1 MVDKEA
7 EKQVIIGTDNEMIN
21 MLYGTGVK
29 GSPETSESTTPTFTG
44 AVVQGL
50 SEVPYTLEIDK
61 LRYEDVD
68 THIALSQKL
77 EKMMAEP
84 DNITVID
91 TIYPKGSNPYQVIDK
106 YFSCICTAYDDEVK
120 ADDNTT
126 ESLKFKA
133 SKRVRDWK
141 KLQSDV

>member
-1 MVDKEA
+1 MADKEP
-7 EKQVIIGTDNEMIN
+7 EKQVIIGTDKDMIN

-50 SEVPYTLEIDK
+50 SEVPYTIEIDR
-61 LRYEDVD
+61 LRYEKRE
-68 THIALSQKL
+68 THMALSQKL

-91 TIYPKGSNPYQVIDK
+91 TIYPKGERPYQVIDQ
-106 YFSCICTAYDDEVK
+106 YFNCICTAYDDEIK

-141 KLQSDV
+141 DL

>member
-1 MVDKEA
+1 MA
-7 EKQVIIGTDNEMIN
+7 EKEVIIGTNNDMVN

-29 GSPETSESTTPTFTG
+29 GSPETSESTTQTFTG

-50 SEVPYTLEIDK
+50 SEVSYTVEIDK

-68 THIALSQKL
+68 THIALSKKL

-91 TIYPKGSNPYQVIDK
+91 TIYPKTGSPYQVIDN
-106 YFSCICTAYDDEVK
+106 YFNCICTAYDDEIS

-141 KLQSDV
+141 KL

>member
-1 MVDKEA
+1 MAEKEA

-29 GSPETSESTTPTFTG
+29 GNPETSESTTPTFSG

-50 SEVPYTLEIDK
+50 SEVAYTLEMDK
-61 LRYEDVD
+61 LRVEDMD

-77 EKMMAEP
+77 EKMMSEP

-91 TIYPKGSNPYQVIDK
+91 TIRPKGKQAYQVIDK
-106 YFSCICTAYDDEVK
+106 YFNCICTAYDDEIK
-120 ADDNTT
+120 PDDNTT

-133 SKRVRDWK
+133 SKRERDWK
-141 KLQSDV
+141 KI